1 MTTLQNY
8 KRTNKTFSFLALTLL
23 NPASDQHIIS
33 PYINIAESF
42 MKITRIKDEIANL
55 RSLDFRANSPCQY
68 QKKFMKES
76 IENMD
81 THILG
86 YKRLHTHII

>member
-1 MTTLQNY
+1 MG
-8 KRTNKTFSFLALTLL
+8 LTLL

-76 IENMD
+76 IENNW
-81 THILG
+81 IL
-86 YKRLHTHII
+86 IF